1 MSRLQ
6 AKLARL
12 LTLLWRESIELR
24 RDRFTLGVLFLMPVL
39 QLVLFSYII
48 TTDFDH
54 LPLGVLD
61 QSRTRHSR
69 NLLEAIESTGYFT
82 LLPLHDLDEVHHM
95 FGREQS
101 RAALVIPSNF
111 SETLVNG
118 KEVRL
123 GLLLDGS
130 DTTLSTSTEG
140 FLTSIATTYYTQ
152 SRLERTPLTERNLRP
167 QPVGQVTTTRRV
179 LFNPSLSGTA
189 YMIPGLLG
197 LITLFVTVLN
207 TTLAMVR
214 ERDAGTLEQLLVTP
228 VTSTEVVFGKIL
240 PFGGVALLAALLI
253 VAVGWLFFGVI
264 PKGSLL
270 LLLAVTPIFLLI
282 GLSIGLLISNSATS
296 SGEAVER
303 SVLTM
308 VPQLMLS
315 DAIFPL
321 SLMATPFRIIGEF
334 IPLTHYIRITRGIY
348 LKDQGLD
355 ELWPEIALLVV
366 FLVLLLVRAAK
377 GIKKQAA

>member
-1 MSRLQ
+1 MRRVR

-12 LTLLWRESIELR
+12 LTLLWRESLELR

-69 NLLEAIESTGYFT
+69 ALLEAIEATGYFT
-82 LLPLHDLDEVHHM
+82 VLPLRDLDEIHHL

-111 SETLVNG
+111 SETIVNG

-140 FLTSIATTYYTQ
+140 FLTAIATTYYTQ
-152 SRLERTPLTERNLRP
+152 SRLERAPLTERNLRP
-167 QPVGQVTTTRRV
+167 VGRVTTTRRV

-240 PFGGVALLAALLI
+240 PFGGVAMVAAILI

-315 DAIFPL
+315 DTIFPL
-321 SLMATPFRIIGEF
+321 SLMATPFQIIGEL

-348 LKDQGLD
+348 LKGQGLD
-355 ELWPEIALLVV
+355 ELWIEVAFLVG

-377 GIKKQAA
+377 GIQKQAV

>member
-1 MSRLQ
+1 MRRLRT
-6 AKLARL
+6 KLARL
-12 LTLLWRESIELR
+12 LTLLWRESLELR

-69 NLLEAIESTGYFT
+69 DLLEAIEATGYFT
-82 LLPLHDLDEVHHM
+82 ILPLRDLDEIHHM

-111 SETLVNG
+111 SETIVNG

-140 FLTSIATTYYTQ
+140 FLTAIATTYYTQ
-152 SRLERTPLTERNLRP
+152 SRLERTPLTERNLR
-167 QPVGQVTTTRRV
+167 PVGQVTTTRRV

-240 PFGGVALLAALLI
+240 PFGGVALVAAILI
-253 VAVGWLFFGVI
+253 VVVGWLFFGVI

-321 SLMATPFRIIGEF
+321 SLMATPFQIIGEL

-355 ELWPEIALLVV
+355 ELWIEIAFLVG

-377 GIKKQAA
+377 GIQKQAS

>member
-1 MSRLQ
+1 MRRLRT
-6 AKLARL
+6 KLARL
-12 LTLLWRESIELR
+12 LTLLWRESLELR

-69 NLLEAIESTGYFT
+69 DLLQAIEATGYFT
-82 LLPLHDLDEVHHM
+82 ILPLRDLDEIHHM

-111 SETLVNG
+111 SETIVNG

-140 FLTSIATTYYTQ
+140 FLTAIATTYYTQ
-152 SRLERTPLTERNLRP
+152 SRLERTPLTERNLR
-167 QPVGQVTTTRRV
+167 PVGQVTTTRRV

-240 PFGGVALLAALLI
+240 PFGGVALVAAILI
-253 VAVGWLFFGVI
+253 VVVGWLFFGVI

-321 SLMATPFRIIGEF
+321 SLMATPFQIIGEL

-355 ELWPEIALLVV
+355 ELWIEIAFLVG

-377 GIKKQAA
+377 GIQKQAS

>member
-1 MSRLQ
+1 MGRLRT
-6 AKLARL
+6 KLARL
-12 LTLLWRESIELR
+12 LTLLWRESLELR

-69 NLLEAIESTGYFT
+69 DLLQAIEATGYFT
-82 LLPLHDLDEVHHM
+82 ILPLRDLDEIHHM

-111 SETLVNG
+111 SETIVNG

-140 FLTSIATTYYTQ
+140 FLTAIATTYYTQ
-152 SRLERTPLTERNLRP
+152 SRLERTPLTERNLR
-167 QPVGQVTTTRRV
+167 PVGQVTTTRRV

-240 PFGGVALLAALLI
+240 PFGGVALVAAILI
-253 VAVGWLFFGVI
+253 VVVGWLFFGVI

-321 SLMATPFRIIGEF
+321 SLMATPFQIIGEL

-355 ELWPEIALLVV
+355 ELWIEIAFLVG

-377 GIKKQAA
+377 GIQKQAS

>member
-1 MSRLQ
+1 MRRVR

-12 LTLLWRESIELR
+12 LTLLWRESLELR

-69 NLLEAIESTGYFT
+69 ALLEAIEATGYFT
-82 LLPLHDLDEVHHM
+82 VLPLHDLDEIHHM

-111 SETLVNG
+111 SETIVNG

-140 FLTSIATTYYTQ
+140 FLTAIATTYYTQ
-152 SRLERTPLTERNLRP
+152 SRLERTPLTERNLR
-167 QPVGQVTTTRRV
+167 PVGQVTTTRRV

-228 VTSTEVVFGKIL
+228 VTSTEMVFGKIL
-240 PFGGVALLAALLI
+240 PFGGVAMVAAMLI

-321 SLMATPFRIIGEF
+321 SLMATPFQIIGEL

-348 LKDQGLD
+348 LKGQGLD
-355 ELWPEIALLVV
+355 ELWIEIAFLVG

-377 GIKKQAA
+377 GIQKQAA

>member
-1 MSRLQ
+1 MRRLRT
-6 AKLARL
+6 KLARL
-12 LTLLWRESIELR
+12 LTLLWRESLELR

-69 NLLEAIESTGYFT
+69 DLLQAIEATGYFT
-82 LLPLHDLDEVHHM
+82 ILPLRDLDEIHHM

-111 SETLVNG
+111 SETIVNG

-140 FLTSIATTYYTQ
+140 FLTAIATAYYTQ
-152 SRLERTPLTERNLRP
+152 SRLERSPPTERNLR
-167 QPVGQVTTTRRV
+167 PVGQVTTTRRV

-240 PFGGVALLAALLI
+240 PFGGVALVAAILI
-253 VAVGWLFFGVI
+253 VVVGWLFFGVI

-321 SLMATPFRIIGEF
+321 SLMATPFQIIGEL

-355 ELWPEIALLVV
+355 ELWIEIAFLVG

-377 GIKKQAA
+377 GIQKQAS